1 MLRRAPLLALAAALS
16 LPALASAHEVVDAR
30 ARLLQST
37 IDNPRALA
45 PLLNATVD
53 EDGFAAT
60 IRLRGPL
67 DPALRTEL
75 EKDGVSFFELE
86 GELVSVGDVYT
97 GRIAWSALDT
107 LAAHKDVVRIEAAWR
122 PLLQRPLVD
131 TAAEIGAHRAHQLA
145 ATGGFTGEGV
155 LIADL
160 DTPFDI
166 FHPAFFFADG
176 ARRPWIDVD
185 GDGTFGAGDA
195 IDWSQDGVADDD
207 EIVGIIDSVQD
218 WYDAERRYR
227 DNDDGELQP
236 GLDYAFHDFNGN
248 GVRDFGTEA
257 GFDERAEGYGEP
269 MFVADDVDGD
279 GVVDPDEPFVM
290 LLTSK
295 IRALGYG
302 STVWRRGQDLIRAN
316 VDDQLVNPDFSAVDL
331 SHGTGVGGILA
342 GGQVGHSTYLGVA
355 PNAELLSLST
365 APIQD
370 ADPQLIAFEIAER
383 EGADILLHEFSSW
396 NWTSLDG
403 SSNAEIAMD
412 AMHADGMLQV
422 NPAGNLG
429 ASNKHALVRVDS
441 GGTEVGIRV
450 PSEVYRQTVSAF
462 LISLHWSTDEAG
474 AEPDFSLVH
483 PDGRTWELGDGTPE
497 GGVLGSGHYFYDVRD
512 VTPRGTGTAYL
523 VVATEDQSVIDDG
536 TWTIEAYAN
545 GEPFELHVF
554 VDDYYTGWGQG
565 VGVVTPEPA
574 STICWPATADSAIGV
589 GAYAGSQSQW
599 WDGEGSDPGELR
611 YFSGRGPRLDGERGI
626 DIAAPDDPLSAVPTG
641 SGDDGGFG
649 WMGRFGGTS
658 GAGPHVAG
666 ALALMIEATP
676 GASVDE
682 LEQRL
687 IDSVLVE
694 DAMGELPN
702 ARWGYGKLRILP
714 ALGLDPTPR
723 AVNRAPELVAVPV
736 PDDAITLDV
745 SATTDADDDPVVF
758 SVDIDGDGQ
767 PELADAD
774 GPRLEVAAAPGT
786 YTVTVRAYDGQGGRD
801 GDIVTLTVLDEA
813 PPESDAGMDAGSGD
827 AGTGGGGGGGGGG
840 CAAAPTSGATPWFGL
855 ALVGLLAR
863 RRRR

>member
-1 MLRRAPLLALAAALS
+1 MPGRSLLLALAALLAA
-16 LPALASAHEVVDAR
+16 PAAASAHEVIDAR
-30 ARLLQST
+30 ARLLQSMV
-37 IDNPRALA
+37 DDPRALE
-45 PLLNATVD
+45 PLLDATVD
-53 EDGFAAT
+53 ADGFAAT

-67 DPALRTEL
+67 DAAVRTEL
-75 EKDGVSFFELE
+75 EKDGVTFFELD
-86 GELVSVGDVYT
+86 GELVEVGHVYT
-97 GRIAWSALDT
+97 GRVAWSALDA
-107 LAAHKDVVRIEAAWR
+107 LASHKDVVRVEAAWR
-122 PLLQRPLVD
+122 PLLQRPLAE
-131 TAAEIGAHRAHQLA
+131 TAAEIGAHRAHWLG

-185 GDGTFGAGDA
+185 GDGVFGAGDA
-195 IDWSQDGVADDD
+195 IDWSEDGVADDG
-207 EIVGIIDSVQD
+207 EFVGIIDSVQD
-218 WYDAERRYR
+218 WYDSERRYR

-236 GLDYAFHDFNGN
+236 GLDYAFHDFDGD
-248 GVRDFGTEA
+248 GERDFGTED
-257 GFDERAEGYGEP
+257 GFSERDEGYGEP
-269 MFVADDVDGD
+269 MFVADDIDGD

-290 LLTSK
+290 LRTSK

-302 STVWRRGQDLIRAN
+302 STVWRRGEDLIRAN
-316 VDDQLVNPDFSAVDL
+316 VDDQLVNPDFSPVDL

-342 GGQVGHSTYLGVA
+342 GGQVGYSTLLGVA

-412 AMHADGMLQV
+412 ALHADGMLQV

-429 ASNKHALVRVDS
+429 ASNKHALVRVD
-441 GGTEVGIRV
+441 GAGTEVGIRV
-450 PSEVYRQTVSAF
+450 PAEVYRQTVTAF
-462 LISLHWSTDEAG
+462 LISLHWSVDEAG
-474 AEPDFSLVH
+474 AEPSFNLVH
-483 PDGRTWELGDGTPE
+483 PDGRTWELGSGTPE
-497 GGVLGSGHYFYDVRD
+497 GASLGFGHYYFDVRD
-512 VTPRGTGTAYL
+512 VTPRRTGTAYL
-523 VVATEDQSVIDDG
+523 FVGTEDESVIDDG
-536 TWTIEAYAN
+536 GWAIEAFSN
-545 GEPFELHVF
+545 GDPFELHVF

-565 VGVVTPEPA
+565 VGVEDPEPA

-589 GAYAGSQSQW
+589 GAYAGSQPQW
-599 WDGEGSDPGELR
+599 WDGAGSDPGELR

-626 DIAAPDDPLSAVPTG
+626 DIAAPDDPLAAIPTG
-641 SGDDGGFG
+641 SGNDGGFG

-676 GASVDE
+676 DASVED

-687 IDSVLVE
+687 LDAALVDDE
-694 DAMGELPN
+694 VGEVPTS
-702 ARWGYGKLRILP
+702 RWGFGKLRILP

-723 AVNRAPELVAVPV
+723 EVNRSPELVATPV

-745 SATTDADDDPVVF
+745 SATTDADGDTVVF
-758 SVDIDGDGQ
+758 SLDVHGDGVL
-767 PELADAD
+767 ELAEAD
-774 GPRLEVAAAPGT
+774 GPRVEVPADPGT
-786 YTVTVRAYDGQGGRD
+786 YTVVVRAYDGQGGRD
-801 GDIVTLTVLDEA
+801 GEIVTVTVLDEA
-813 PPESDAGMDAGSGD
+813 PPESDAGLDAGGGD
-827 AGTGGGGGGGGGG
+827 AGTGGGGGG
-840 CAAAPTSGATPWFGL
+840 CAASPVGSTALAWLVAGL
-855 ALVGLLAR
+855 ALVVR
-863 RRRR
+863 RRR